1 MNLYFLDQFLIRF
14 IFENNNSYIRRRIVV
29 NKKVKFERYI
39 QLL

>member
-14 IFENNNSYIRRRIVV
+14 IFENNNNYIRRRIVV